1 MPVIE
6 ALLNCRGHGPLLQRM
21 AVMQRAESRDKNR
34 MCKRSYRLFITFHG
48 RTSKSPGFPGCE

>member
-21 AVMQRAESRDKNR
+21 AVMSVRNR
-34 MCKRSYRLFITFHG
+34 EIKTACASAHIAFL
-48 RTSKSPGFPGCE
+48 